1 MKAILKEI
9 SNLCLIEEEEREK
22 VREILR
28 REWWYLFLK
37 IDVKLE
43 LATILGSVLCWL
55 SLK

>member
-9 SNLCLIEEEEREK
+9 SNLCLIVEEEREK
-22 VREILR
+22 VREIL

>member
-9 SNLCLIEEEEREK
+9 SNLRLIEEEEREK